1 MSKRT
6 IRITTAL
13 ALVAVMSMVAVSL
26 LMTGAGGATA
36 FNADASARAMPTQYT
51 EQCSNGIAVP
61 NPTDN
66 PALVSD
72 CAALLAS
79 KPTLEGTTGN
89 LNWSANR
96 AISRWSGVTIEHNR
110 VTRLSLPNRSLNGA
124 IPSELGNLASLEALD
139 LSDNI
144 LSGVIPSELGN
155 LANLER
161 SDGLRLHGNQ
171 FTGCIPQSLCAPLG
185 SAEIRRLGLPICVAA
200 PTPASTSTPTP
211 TATHVSYD
219 ALLTRLIALE
229 TRLAELADLKNQ
241 VSILAT
247 RVANLENGSGV
258 GAPPAT
264 PTATPVPPTTTPVP
278 TATPEPPTVT
288 SEPTATSTPI
298 PCSEIGP
305 GADLSGCEFN
315 SVDWSE
321 RNLANANLTGA
332 IITNSNLRK
341 AILTSANLTNAN
353 LKQSDMTDAI
363 LTGANIS
370 GADITET
377 KFTRANMDSVNLTDT
392 RIRATSNSKK
402 NNATKFR
409 AAILT
414 NVDFNEGINLSGVGF
429 INADLSGSSL
439 VNAVLEDADLRS
451 ATMDKTDLSGATLE
465 DTKINKVDLTSVIVD
480 TKTKFIKADMTGVDL
495 TKVSWERVDFD
506 SSNLKDAIMNDATF
520 ENCKF
525 DDVDFDGA
533 TLDDAKF
540 PNSDFPGADFQNAS
554 LNDAEFDDADMEG
567 AKNMRQA
574 GDIEEVDWDDTT
586 CPDGTNSDDAISGG
600 CYPDHLDPDVTLAS
614 APAPCTEIG
623 PGADLIGCEF
633 NSVDWSE
640 RNLANANLTGAIIT
654 NSNLRKA
661 ILTSANLTNANL
673 KQSDMT
679 DAILTGANISGADI
693 TETKFTRAN
702 MDSVNLTD
710 TRIRATSNSKKNNAT
725 KFRAAILTNVDF
737 NEGINLS
744 GVGFINADLSG
755 SSLVNAVL
763 EDADLRSATMDKTDL
778 SGATLEDTKINKV
791 DLTSVIVDT
800 KTQFIKANMTG
811 VDLTKVSWER
821 VDFDSSNLKD
831 AIMND
836 ATFENCKFDD
846 VDFNGATLDDAKFP
860 NSDFPGADFRN
871 ASVNDAEFDDA
882 DMEGAKNMRQ
892 ARDIEEVDW
901 DDTTCPDGTSSD
913 DAVSGGCYPDH
924 LVPNATPV
932 PTPTSS

>member
-1 MSKRT
+1 MSKRA

-13 ALVAVMSMVAVSL
+13 TLVAVMSMVAISL
-26 LMTGAGGATA
+26 LLTGAGGATA
-36 FNADASARAMPTQYT
+36 FNADASARAIPTQYT
-51 EQCSNGIAVP
+51 EQCSNGIAAP
-61 NPTDN
+61 NPANN
-66 PALVSD
+66 PDLVAD
-72 CAALLAS
+72 CATLLAL
-79 KPTLEGTTGN
+79 KDTLAGASGN
-89 LNWSANR
+89 LNWSSDIR
-96 AISRWSGVTIEHNR
+96 ISDWDGVTIEHNR

-124 IPSELGNLASLEALD
+124 IPAALGNLASLDALD

-155 LANLER
+155 LSNLER

-171 FTGCIPQSLCAPLG
+171 FTGCIPESLRAPLG

-200 PTPASTSTPTP
+200 PTPTSTPTP
-211 TATHVSYD
+211 TATPVSYD
-219 ALLTRLIALE
+219 ALLNRLIALE
-229 TRLAELADLKNQ
+229 TQLSELADLKNQ

-247 RVANLENGSGV
+247 RVANLENGAEV
-258 GAPPAT
+258 GTTPATPTPT
-264 PTATPVPPTTTPVP
+264 PTATPETPTP
-278 TATPEPPTVT
+278 TPESTPTP
-288 SEPTATSTPI
+288 EPTATSAPI
-298 PCSEIGP
+298 PCAEIGP
-305 GADLSGCEFN
+305 GADLSGCVFN

-341 AILTSANLTNAN
+341 ANFTGANLTNAN

-363 LTGANIS
+363 LNGANLS

-377 KFTRANMDSVNLTDT
+377 KFTRANMDSVNLTDA

-439 VNAVLEDADLRS
+439 VNAVLGDSDLRA
-451 ATMDKTDLSGATLE
+451 ATMDKTDLSGATME
-465 DTKINKVDLTSVIVD
+465 DTRLNKVDLTSVIVD
-480 TKTKFIKADMTGVDL
+480 AKTKFIMADMTGVDL
-495 TKVSWERVDFD
+495 SKVRWERVDFD
-506 SSNLKDAIMNDATF
+506 SSILKDAIMNDAVF

-525 DDVDFDGA
+525 DDVDFNGA

-540 PNSDFPGADFQNAS
+540 PNSDFPGADFRNAS

-567 AKNMRQA
+567 AKHMRQA
-574 GDIEEVDWDDTT
+574 RDIEEVDWDNTT
-586 CPDGTNSDDAISGG
+586 CPDGTNSDDAVSGG
-600 CYPDHLDPDVTLAS
+600 CYPDHLDPDATPAS
-614 APAPCTEIG
+614 APAPCSEIG
-623 PGADLIGCEF
+623 PGADLSGCVF
-633 NSVDWSE
+633 NRVDWSG
-640 RNLANANLTGAIIT
+640 RNIANANLTGAIIT

-661 ILTSANLTNANL
+661 IFTGANLTNANL

-679 DAILTGANISGADI
+679 DAVLNGANLSGADI

-702 MDSVNLTD
+702 MDSVILTNA
-710 TRIRATSNSKKNNAT
+710 RIRATTNTQKNNAT

-763 EDADLRSATMDKTDL
+763 GDSDLRAATMDKTDL
-778 SGATLEDTKINKV
+778 SGATMEDTRLNKV
-791 DLTSVIVDT
+791 DLTSVIVDAKT
-800 KTQFIKANMTG
+800 KFIMADMTG
-811 VDLTKVSWER
+811 VDLSKVRWER
-821 VDFDSSNLKD
+821 VDFDSSILKD

-846 VDFNGATLDDAKFP
+846 VDFDGATLDDARFP
-860 NSDFPGADFRN
+860 NSDFPGSDFQN
-871 ASVNDAEFDDA
+871 ASLNDAEFDDA
-882 DMEGAKNMRQ
+882 DMEGAKNMRS
-892 ARDIEEVDW
+892 AGDIEEVDW
-901 DDTTCPDGTSSD
+901 DNTICPDGTNSD

-924 LVPNATPV
+924 LDP
-932 PTPTSS
+932 